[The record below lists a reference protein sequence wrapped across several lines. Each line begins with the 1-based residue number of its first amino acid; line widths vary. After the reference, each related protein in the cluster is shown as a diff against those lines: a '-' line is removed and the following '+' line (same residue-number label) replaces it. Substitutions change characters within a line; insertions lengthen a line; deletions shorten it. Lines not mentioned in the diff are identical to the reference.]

1 MAGQQDLQELLRMLT
16 SRKVPMMTAMGH
28 VKALQKEGLRSIEQL
43 SKAALKT
50 IETAIGDAKLAK
62 NLHMACKKHEATTT
76 TTTTKKRPIDDDD
89 DDNDDSKLA
98 SSPPSKKA
106 KLLQPHKRDLDYAS
120 MTADELE
127 TSLSLP
133 LVEDEATIRET
144 TVVTNR
150 APLLLAFAVELL
162 RFTMPE
168 QPPSS
173 RLSLAQ
179 AVVSANSKAK
189 ARNLA
194 IGQDDFGDGD
204 SQIPEGQ
211 PTVRVLGRDVPVL
224 KRGDYT
230 WASAEGVMKTPT
242 TTTSPGPPETTKTWS
257 ASQRL
262 TSKSSTF
269 VAHAAALT
277 SPGQRPAL
285 MRQLMTSKP
294 SLETATHN
302 AWAMRARYGT
312 SPLVQEASFDDGETG
327 CGELMLRAMREADVG
342 DAVVV
347 LSRWF
352 GGVMLGPDRWRLMR
366 ECVDDAL
373 SCRNKTTTVKL
384 AGEAV
389 WALDPSSRDMAIHR
403 PEGARNYLL
412 RSFVGAGRGEKE
424 KKKKKKKQ
432 KKKKTSKSDDDDDDD
447 DDYDCLGRLL
457 GALRLL
463 FASWA
468 GVLTRGQLDGRAW
481 SWYIAIR
488 PEVEAGPAGWG
499 AKGPVRLAR
508 ICDLARKKGEEEE
521 RDESDYVNR

>member
-1 MAGQQDLQELLRMLT
+1 MAGHEDLQELLRMFT
-16 SRKVPMMTAMGH
+16 SRKVPMLTAMNH
-28 VKALQKEGLRSIEQL
+28 VKALQAEGLRSIEQL
-43 SKAALKT
+43 SKAAVKT

-62 NLHMACKKHEATTT
+62 NLHTACKKHE
-76 TTTTKKRPIDDDD
+76 TTKKKRAIDDDP
-89 DDNDDSKLA
+89 SA
-98 SSPPSKKA
+98 MTSSPPSKKP
-106 KLLQPHKRDLDYAS
+106 KLLQPHKHDLDYVS

-127 TSLSLP
+127 MSLSLP

-189 ARNLA
+189 AKNLG
-194 IGQDDFGDGD
+194 IGRADDDND
-204 SQIPEGQ
+204 DKIPEGQ
-211 PTVRVLGRDVPVL
+211 PTVRVLGRDLAVL

-230 WASAEGVMKTPT
+230 WAAAGDADGVVMATPAAEA
-242 TTTSPGPPETTKTWS
+242 TTSACSPDTTTKTWM

-269 VAHAAALT
+269 IAHSAALT
-277 SPGQRPAL
+277 SPAQRPGL

-302 AWAMRARYGT
+302 AWAMRTRYGS

-327 CGELMLRAMREADVG
+327 CGELMLRAMREADVSG
-342 DAVVV
+342 TVVV

-373 SCRNKTTTVKL
+373 SCRNKTTAKL

-389 WALDPSSRDMAIHR
+389 WALDPSSKDMAIHR

-412 RSFVGAGRGEKE
+412 RSFAGPGAG
-424 KKKKKKKQ
+424 
-432 KKKKTSKSDDDDDDD
+432 KKTSKNDGDGGD
-447 DDYDCLGRLL
+447 DCLGKLL
-457 GALRLL
+457 GALRML

-468 GVLTRGQLDGRAW
+468 AVLNPAQLDSRAW
-481 SWYIAIR
+481 SWYMAVR

-508 ICDLARKKGEEEE
+508 ICDLARKGGGGEKTG
-521 RDESDYVNR
+521 

>member
-1 MAGQQDLQELLRMLT
+1 MAGQEDLQELLRMFT
-16 SRKVPMMTAMGH
+16 SRKVPMMAAMGH

-50 IETAIGDAKLAK
+50 IEAAVGDAKLAK
-62 NLHMACKKHEATTT
+62 NLHTACKKHE
-76 TTTTKKRPIDDDD
+76 TTKKRALDDDD
-89 DDNDDSKLA
+89 DASALA
-98 SSPPSKKA
+98 SSPPAKKA
-106 KLLQPHKRDLDYAS
+106 KLLQPHKRDLDYVS

-127 TSLSLP
+127 TSLTLP

-189 ARNLA
+189 ARNLG
-194 IGQDDFGDGD
+194 IGQAADDDN
-204 SQIPEGQ
+204 QIPEGQ

-230 WASAEGVMKTPT
+230 WTSDEKTEVVKVTTPAAET
-242 TTTSPGPPETTKTWS
+242 TTTSTGASETTRTWS
-257 ASQRL
+257 AGQRL

-269 VAHAAALT
+269 VAHAATLT
-277 SPGQRPAL
+277 SPAQRPAL

-327 CGELMLRAMREADVG
+327 CGEFMLRAMREADVS
-342 DAVVV
+342 DTVVV

-373 SCRNKTTTVKL
+373 SCRNKTTVKL

-389 WALDPSSRDMAIHR
+389 WALDPSSKEMAIHR

-412 RSFVGAGRGEKE
+412 RSFVSGAEGG
-424 KKKKKKKQ
+424 
-432 KKKKTSKSDDDDDDD
+432 KKTSKSDDV
-447 DDYDCLGRLL
+447 DCLGRLL

-468 GVLTRGQLDGRAW
+468 GVLNRTQLDSRAW
-481 SWYIAIR
+481 SWYMAIR

-508 ICDLARKKGEEEE
+508 ICDLARRGEGG
-521 RDESDYVNR
+521 